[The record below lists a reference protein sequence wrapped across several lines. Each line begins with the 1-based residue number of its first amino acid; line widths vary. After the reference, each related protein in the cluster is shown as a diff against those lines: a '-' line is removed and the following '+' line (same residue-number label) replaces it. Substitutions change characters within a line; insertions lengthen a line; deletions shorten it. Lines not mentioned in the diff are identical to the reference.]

1 MISGPAWCLKHGR
14 GWLRALRRFPL
25 ITCLRHWG
33 EPPVSRLYS
42 CGGGTFPACQVVSRT
57 IAKTH
62 LREESRDVNLDD
74 DPLPVKLLNENK
86 ASWVCAVASK
96 KRGTGVP

>member
-62 LREESRDVNLDD
+62 LQKENRDVILDD
-74 DPLPVKLLNENK
+74 DPLPVKLLNENM
-86 ASWVCAVASK
+86 ASWVCAVTK
-96 KRGTGVP
+96 KKKNTEVP